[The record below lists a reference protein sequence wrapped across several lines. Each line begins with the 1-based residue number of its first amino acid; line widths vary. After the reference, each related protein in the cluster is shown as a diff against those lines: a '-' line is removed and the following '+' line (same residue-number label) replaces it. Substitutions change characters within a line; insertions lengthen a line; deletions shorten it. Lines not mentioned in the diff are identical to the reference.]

1 MVTDEAKTNRVDEAD
16 KADEAN
22 VANEADYTDEAIGA
36 VAEAVDDTVIN
47 RANVADEAD

>member
-1 MVTDEAKTNRVDEAD
+1 MVADKTKTNKADEAD

-36 VAEAVDDTVIN
+36 VAESVYDIVTD
-47 RANVADEAD
+47 RANVVDEAD